1 MEMKDAKST
10 IGTTE
15 ADFMKVEMSMPD
27 TLLLIS

>member
-1 MEMKDAKST
+1 METKDAKST

-15 ADFMKVEMSMPD
+15 ADFIKVEIAIPD